1 MSNEGGH
8 SMSTRKVLCMI
19 LCLSISLGLCH
30 LALAESRNNKTK
42 RNKSVP
48 TDVEMAKSVP
58 TELERVGQA
67 AQEPYDLKE
76 WNNRIRREKFDIV
89 LPYAMR
95 KNNVDMWIHVMRV
108 AIPDPFGAEDLGSTS
123 GLFVF
128 TDRGGDR
135 IERAVLGRRWGATQR
150 ERGEPS
156 RLVEES
162 GVYDIIHDPVFVV
175 EPVSSPR
182 TEYDYRFKGLREF
195 VEARDPK
202 CIAVNY
208 RENLG
213 TWATST
219 RTEDGI
225 SHIDYLLLKRELG
238 LKYAKRLISSEYVV
252 MDYNIT
258 PVPSEIELLKKMRQE
273 ELEIVRKAFANI
285 KPGVTKTSEVGE
297 TGNWEADVVV
307 FRRMSTGQSQRG
319 RSKGWENTVVEGGD
333 IIAAP
338 SQGVFAYVLRQGET
352 EPPPEIKKLWAEY
365 LKIDKILVET
375 IKAGLTPREI
385 MKNYKEKFEEA
396 GIIVRDPQLHMFQP
410 KNNFPVYS
418 AGYDPGKTH
427 LSIDCHGKGKGART
441 RKFDIYMGPRIGSYG
456 PDWTWDIPLQ
466 PNHHFVLEY
475 FFYMPSPGPEGKDQY
490 LFFWNHEQ
498 AIATANGVEYL
509 SPPQK
514 ELYLIK

>member
-1 MSNEGGH
+1 MP
-8 SMSTRKVLCMI
+8 TRKVFCAI
-19 LCLSISLGLCH
+19 ICLSVFLGLS
-30 LALAESRNNKTK
+30 LVATA
-42 RNKSVP
+42 KSAP
-48 TDVEMAKSVP
+48 TEAEMAS
-58 TELERVGQA
+58 QQ
-67 AQEPYDLKE
+67 AQEKFDLKE
-76 WNNRIRREKFDIV
+76 WNDRIRREKFDIV
-89 LPYAMR
+89 LPLAMR

-108 AIPDPFGAEDLGSTS
+108 AIRDPFGAEDLGSTS

-156 RLVEES
+156 KLVEES
-162 GVYDIIHDPVFVV
+162 GAYDIIHDPVFVV
-175 EPVSSPR
+175 EPVSSPM

-195 VEARDPK
+195 VEARNPK

-219 RTEDGI
+219 RTDDGI
-225 SHIDYLLLKRELG
+225 SHIDYLLLTEELG
-238 LKYAKRLISSEYVV
+238 DKYSKRLVSSEYVI

-258 PVPSEIELLKKMRQE
+258 PVPSEIELLKRMRKDE
-273 ELEIVRKAFANI
+273 VELVKKAFAAI
-285 KPGVTKTSEVGE
+285 VPGVTKTSEVGE
-297 TGNWEADVVV
+297 TGDYEADVVV
-307 FRRMSTGQSQRG
+307 FRRMRTGLSQRG
-319 RSKGWENTVVEGGD
+319 RSKGWENAVVQGGD
-333 IIAAP
+333 IVAAP
-338 SQGVFAYVLRQGET
+338 SQGMYAYVLREGET
-352 EPPPEIKKLWAEY
+352 EPPSEIKKLWAEY
-365 LKIDKILVET
+365 LKIDKILAET
-375 IKAGLTPREI
+375 IKAGHTPREI
-385 MKNYKEKFEEA
+385 MESYKRKFEEE
-396 GIIVRDPQLHMFQP
+396 GIFVRDPQLHMVQP

-418 AGYDPGKTH
+418 AGYDPEKTH
-427 LSIDCHGKGKGART
+427 LSIDCHGKGKGARE

-456 PDWTWDIPLQ
+456 PDWTWDVPLQ

-475 FFYMPSPGPEGKDQY
+475 FFYMPSPTSNEQEDQY

-498 AIATANGVEYL
+498 AIATENGVEYL